1 MNHTAFRAIALSIS
15 LLVAFAA
22 STPASAQTAGKPLRM
37 VVPFGPGSLG
47 DVLGRQI
54 AEPLGKRLNTTV
66 LVEPRAGAG
75 GLIGAQNVA
84 KSDPD
89 GNTIML
95 TSGSVAS
102 YHLIVANTDFDVRRD
117 LEPLSLSV
125 EGPFGIYIS
134 NATPANTL
142 AEFLA
147 YAKARPGKLNYGSAG
162 VGSTVH
168 MQGELFLAAA
178 GIDLV
183 HVPYNNTPGLMTA
196 LATNDIQALVIDVGT
211 ARAFADGGRVRL
223 VATGGAQRSSL
234 YPNVPT
240 ASEAGMPG
248 YRTGFWYGFFAPPKT
263 PKAIIDAQSALL
275 SAIVRDS
282 EVTPKFHAQGYTT
295 TASNPEQMR
304 ARINEDI
311 AALEKLV
318 KAGKLTKQ

>member
-1 MNHTAFRAIALSIS
+1 MALVIRLVHCAAAA
-15 LLVAFAA
+15 LLLALTIGSGNAL
-22 STPASAQTAGKPLRM
+22 AQGKPLRM
-37 VVPFGPGSLG
+37 VVPFGAGSLG

-54 AEPLGKRLNTTV
+54 ADVLTKRINVPV

-75 GLIGAQNVA
+75 GLVGAQSVA
-84 KSDPD
+84 RADPD

-95 TSGSVAS
+95 TSGAVAS
-102 YHLIVANTDFDVRRD
+102 YHLLSANTDFDVRRD

-125 EGPFGIYIS
+125 EGPFGIYVS
-134 NATPANTL
+134 NATPANSL
-142 AEFLA
+142 PEFLA

-168 MQGELFLAAA
+168 MQGELFLSAA

-183 HVPYNNTPGLMTA
+183 HVPYNATPALMTA
-196 LATNDIQALVIDVGT
+196 LATNDIQALVIDVST
-211 ARAFADGGRVRL
+211 ARAFADAGRVRL
-223 VATGGAQRSSL
+223 LATGGQQRSSL
-234 YPNVPT
+234 YPAVPT
-240 ASEAGMPG
+240 AIEAGMPG

-263 PKAIIDAQSALL
+263 ARAVLDSQSALL

-282 EVTPKFHAQGYTT
+282 EVTSKFQAQGYAT
-295 TASNPEQMR
+295 TASSAEQLR
-304 ARINEDI
+304 QRVNEDI

>member
-1 MNHTAFRAIALSIS
+1 MKSATRITHIAGA
-15 LLVAFAA
+15 LLCAGLLGMTGSVH
-22 STPASAQTAGKPLRM
+22 AQGKPLRM
-37 VVPFGPGSLG
+37 VVPFGAGSLG

-54 AEPLGKRLNTTV
+54 ADVLTKRINVPV

-75 GLIGAQNVA
+75 GLIGAQHVS
-84 KSDPD
+84 KSEPD

-95 TSGSVAS
+95 TSGSVSS
-102 YHLIVANTDFDVRRD
+102 YHLINNTDFDVRRD
-117 LEPLSLSV
+117 LEALSLSV
-125 EGPFGIYIS
+125 EGPFGVYVS

-183 HVPYNNTPGLMTA
+183 HVPYNNTPALMTA

-211 ARAFADGGRVRL
+211 ARAFTDGGRVRL
-223 VATGGAQRSSL
+223 IATGGAQRSSL
-234 YPNVPT
+234 YPALPT
-240 ASEAGMPG
+240 TSEAGMPG
-248 YRTGFWYGFFAPPKT
+248 FRTGFWYGFFAPPKT
-263 PKAIIDAQSALL
+263 PKTILDAQSSLL
-275 SAIVRDS
+275 AAIVRDS
-282 EVTPKFHAQGYTT
+282 EVTPRFRAQGYAT
-295 TASNPEQMR
+295 TASTPEQLR
-304 ARINEDI
+304 QRINEDI

-318 KAGKLTKQ
+318 KAGKLSKQ

>member
-1 MNHTAFRAIALSIS
+1 MKHARGFFGVAISALACTIALG
-15 LLVAFAA
+15 A
-22 STPASAQTAGKPLRM
+22 SGTVHAQGKPLRM
-37 VVPFGPGSLG
+37 IVPFGAGSLG

-54 AEPLGKRLNTTV
+54 ADVLTKRINAPV

-75 GLIGAQNVA
+75 GLVGAQLVSRA
-84 KSDPD
+84 DPD

-102 YHLIVANTDFDVRRD
+102 YHLISASTDFDVRRD

-125 EGPFGIYIS
+125 EGPFGVYTS

-168 MQGELFLAAA
+168 MQGELFLSAA

-183 HVPYNNTPGLMTA
+183 HVPYNATPALMTA

-223 VATGGAQRSSL
+223 LATGGAQRSSL

-240 ASEAGMPG
+240 TNEAGMPG

-263 PKAIIDAQSALL
+263 SRAILDAQSAML
-275 SAIVRDS
+275 SSIVRDS
-282 EVTPKFHAQGYTT
+282 EVTARFQAQGYATT
-295 TASNPEQMR
+295 GSTADQLR
-304 ARINEDI
+304 QRVNEDI
-311 AALEKLV
+311 VALEKLV
-318 KAGKLTKQ
+318 KTGKLTKQ

>member
-1 MNHTAFRAIALSIS
+1 MKPINRIIHIAGA
-15 LLVAFAA
+15 LLCAGLLGMTGTVH
-22 STPASAQTAGKPLRM
+22 AQGKPLRM
-37 VVPFGPGSLG
+37 VVPFGAGSLG

-54 AEPLGKRLNTTV
+54 ADVLTKRINVPV

-75 GLIGAQNVA
+75 GLIGAQHVS

-102 YHLIVANTDFDVRRD
+102 YHLLSASTDFDVRRD

-125 EGPFGIYIS
+125 EGPFGIYVS
-134 NATPANTL
+134 NATPANSL

-162 VGSTVH
+162 IGSTVH
-168 MQGELFLAAA
+168 MQGELFLSAA

-183 HVPYNNTPGLMTA
+183 HVPYNNTPALMTA

-211 ARAFADGGRVRL
+211 ARAFTDGGRVRL
-223 VATGGAQRSSL
+223 LATGGQQRSSL

-240 ASEAGMPG
+240 ASDAGMPG

-263 PKAIIDAQSALL
+263 ARAILDAQGALL
-275 SAIVRDS
+275 SSIVRDS
-282 EVTPKFHAQGYTT
+282 EVTPRFQAQGYATT
-295 TASNPEQMR
+295 GSTAEQLR
-304 ARINEDI
+304 QRINEDI

>member
-1 MNHTAFRAIALSIS
+1 MKPITHIIHIAGA
-15 LLVAFAA
+15 LLCAGLLGMTGAVH
-22 STPASAQTAGKPLRM
+22 AQGKPLRM
-37 VVPFGPGSLG
+37 VVPFGAGSLG

-54 AEPLGKRLNTTV
+54 ADVLTKRINVPV

-75 GLIGAQNVA
+75 GLIGAQHVS
-84 KSDPD
+84 KSEPD

-95 TSGSVAS
+95 TSGSVSS
-102 YHLIVANTDFDVRRD
+102 YHLLNNTDFDVRRD
-117 LEPLSLSV
+117 LEALSLSV
-125 EGPFGIYIS
+125 EGPFGVYVS

-183 HVPYNNTPGLMTA
+183 HVPYNNTPALMTA

-211 ARAFADGGRVRL
+211 ARAFTDGGRVRL
-223 VATGGAQRSSL
+223 IATGGAQRSSL
-234 YPNVPT
+234 YPALPT
-240 ASEAGMPG
+240 TSEAGMPG
-248 YRTGFWYGFFAPPKT
+248 FRTGFWYGFFAPPKT
-263 PKAIIDAQSALL
+263 PKTILDAQSSLL
-275 SAIVRDS
+275 AAIVRDS
-282 EVTPKFHAQGYTT
+282 EVTPRFRSQGYAT
-295 TASNPEQMR
+295 TASTPEQLR
-304 ARINEDI
+304 QRINEDI

-318 KAGKLTKQ
+318 KAGKLSKQ